1 MTVVGFLVGLTLGAT
16 LTIVAGW
23 RHYTIL
29 RDQFRYAEQD
39 VNARKTQIEH
49 ECDRYD
55 RICGRIQS
63 FSIQRRR
70 TADSRS
76 RGPLP

>member
-1 MTVVGFLVGLTLGAT
+1 MVVGFLIGFTLGAT
-16 LTIVAGW
+16 AGIGLMWRQYTIV
-23 RHYTIL
+23 

-39 VNARKTQIEH
+39 VNARKNQIEH